1 MKWTKSLKDI
11 ALHKTKIKETD
22 IFSST
27 VFFEKIEC
35 AKISQW
41 QNECLFNKY
50 SA

>member
-1 MKWTKSLKDI
+1 MDKILERHSFV
-11 ALHKTKIKETD
+11 KTKIKETD

-27 VFFEKIEC
+27 VFIEEIEC
-35 AKISQW
+35 AKIIQW